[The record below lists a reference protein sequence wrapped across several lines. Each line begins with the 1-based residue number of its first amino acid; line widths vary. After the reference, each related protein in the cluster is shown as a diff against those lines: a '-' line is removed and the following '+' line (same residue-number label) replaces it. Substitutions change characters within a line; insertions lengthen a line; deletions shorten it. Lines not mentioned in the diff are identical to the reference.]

1 MFPPMTQLPAETLT
15 IEGPDALAFAH
26 AQLGSHVN
34 ELAVGAWQWSAWL
47 NPQGRVRTLLQLMR
61 TGEDTLLALL
71 RGGSA
76 EALAK
81 ALAPYILRS
90 QAKVSAHPMRA
101 LIDAPA
107 LSTGRM
113 LVDGDELTLGMGDY
127 AMRIV
132 AGPVNAPQQWRR
144 HAIDAGHPWLP
155 DNALD
160 RLLGPALSSGELGAT
175 RLDKGC
181 YPGQEIVA
189 RMHYRGNCPRHLR
202 RVHGDVA
209 LPAGCPLSVDGN
221 NVGMILDSVETGQ
234 QTRALAV
241 MRDAT
246 PLGQITVRIG
256 ETGENVRI
264 YSSLVHNT
272 APKQGIDGH
281 NEN

>member
-1 MFPPMTQLPAETLT
+1 MTQLPAETLT

-34 ELAVGAWQWSAWL
+34 ELAVGTWQWSVWL
-47 NPQGRVRTLLQLMR
+47 NPQGRVRALLQLMR
-61 TGEDTLLALL
+61 TGEETLLGLL

-76 EALAK
+76 EALAR
-81 ALAPYILRS
+81 ALAPYVLRS
-90 QAKVSAHPMRA
+90 QAKVGAQPVRA

-107 LSTGRM
+107 LAAGKLST
-113 LVDGDELTLGMGDY
+113 DGDELTLGMGDY

-132 AGPVNAPQQWRR
+132 AAPVDAPQQWRR

-155 DNALD
+155 DNALE

-202 RVHGDVA
+202 RVHGDVP
-209 LPAGCPLSVDGN
+209 LPAGCALSMDGN
-221 NVGMILDSVETGQ
+221 NVGMILDSVRTGS

-256 ETGENVRI
+256 ETGENARI
-264 YSSLVHNT
+264 HSDLIHET
-272 APKQGIDGH
+272 TRKQGTDGH